1 MLQHWR
7 KKKTVTVSQEKSL
20 KQAFETAIKNLEND
34 TEEYNIAAEKENNLT
49 LLTKAKSFRVTVR
62 QKKETSS
69 LEKL

>member
-7 KKKTVTVSQEKSL
+7 EKKNATVSQEKSL
-20 KQAFETAIKNLEND
+20 KRAFETAIKNLEND

-49 LLTKAKSFRVTVR
+49 LLTKAKSFRLTVC

>member
-7 KKKTVTVSQEKSL
+7 KKKNATVSQEKNL
-20 KQAFETAIKNLEND
+20 KRAFETVIKNLEND

-62 QKKETSS
+62 QKKETS